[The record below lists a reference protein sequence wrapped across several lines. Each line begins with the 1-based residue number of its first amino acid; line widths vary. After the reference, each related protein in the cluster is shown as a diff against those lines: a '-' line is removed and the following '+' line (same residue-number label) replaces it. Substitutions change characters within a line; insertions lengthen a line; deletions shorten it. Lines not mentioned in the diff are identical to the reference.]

1 MTKEELLL
9 AFRMIAMGRP
19 NTPHTEQLA
28 DWLLSLAPTATAV
41 VEPVEPAEVPQAAPT
56 EPVKRGRKAKA
67 D

>member
-28 DWLLSLAPTATAV
+28 DFLLSLSPAPV
-41 VEPVEPAEVPQAAPT
+41 VEAEAPQVAQEAPKEPTT
-56 EPVKRGRKAKA
+56 EKRGRKAKA